1 MKSTLNSNGAPAEVQ
16 QSSAIQ
22 LLFDLA
28 RNSANR
34 LQTRSPR
41 SVKIPEQQVIPQRS
55 NHPFFIQQI
64 TFMSKNIGLHSH
76 MFDPTEF
83 QIAKKTSVWQ
93 SKCGKNPHSP
103 QHSRNLHL
111 LLNHCT
117 KKFCALLT
125 P

>member
-1 MKSTLNSNGAPAEVQ
+1 MKSTLNLNGAPAEVQ

-22 LLFDLA
+22 LLFDLD

-76 MFDPTEF
+76 TFDPTEF
-83 QIAKKTSVWQ
+83 QIAKKKNECLTIQVWE
-93 SKCGKNPHSP
+93 KPP
-103 QHSRNLHL
+103 
-111 LLNHCT
+111 
-117 KKFCALLT
+117 
-125 P
+125 

>member
-22 LLFDLA
+22 LLFDLD

-41 SVKIPEQQVIPQRS
+41 SVELPVAVEFSQRS

-83 QIAKKTSVWQ
+83 QIAKK
-93 SKCGKNPHSP
+93 K
-103 QHSRNLHL
+103 
-111 LLNHCT
+111 
-117 KKFCALLT
+117 
-125 P
+125 

>member
-22 LLFDLA
+22 LLFDLD

-41 SVKIPEQQVIPQRS
+41 SVKIPQQQVILQRS

-76 MFDPTEF
+76 TFDPTEF
-83 QIAKKTSVWQ
+83 QIAKKKKRVFDNPSVGKTSIA
-93 SKCGKNPHSP
+93 HS
-103 QHSRNLHL
+103 
-111 LLNHCT
+111 T
-117 KKFCALLT
+117 VEIFIYY
-125 P
+125 